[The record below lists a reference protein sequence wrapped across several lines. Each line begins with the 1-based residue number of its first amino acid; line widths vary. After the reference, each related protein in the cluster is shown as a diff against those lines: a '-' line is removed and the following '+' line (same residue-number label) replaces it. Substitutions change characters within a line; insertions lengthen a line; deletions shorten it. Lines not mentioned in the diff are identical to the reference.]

1 MNFQSSVVVKSNDY
15 LSSGVSL
22 EAARQVVEQIKPFSS
37 MTRRPEVVDNFG
49 GFAAMFDLGLSSYK
63 DPLLV
68 SATDGV
74 GTKSEIAKITG
85 RYETIGIDLVAMCVD
100 DLVCVGAEPLFF
112 LDYIAIGHLNP
123 ELVQSLIK
131 GIAEG
136 CVEAGCALI
145 GGETAEHPG
154 VMDDDSF
161 DLAGFSVGAV
171 ERNKVIEV
179 SNIQLGDQ
187 IIGIES
193 PNLRSN
199 GFSLVRKVFSETA
212 DRSLADP
219 AWEGA
224 ESTLGEKLLE
234 PSVIYAPT
242 ILNVLN
248 ENEIHAIAHITGG
261 GLPENVA
268 RILGEAFDAA
278 IHKSSWKTPRIFSEI
293 QSAGAIDDE
302 EMFRVFNM
310 GIGMVLIVP
319 PNSTNRVLDELNKEK
334 KPAHVIGEIVKGS
347 RQVEILG

>member
-1 MNFQSSVVVKSNDY
+1 MKNDDY

-22 EAARQVVEQIKPFSS
+22 DAAQQVVKQIKPLSLR
-37 MTRRPEVVDNFG
+37 THRPEVVDNFG

-68 SATDGV
+68 SSTDGV
-74 GTKSEIAKITG
+74 GTKSEIAKMLG
-85 RYETIGIDLVAMCVD
+85 RYETIGNDLVAMCVD

-112 LDYIAIGHLNP
+112 LDYISVGHLKP
-123 ELVQSLIK
+123 KLVESLIE

-136 CVEAGCALI
+136 CVEAGCSLI

-154 VMDDDSF
+154 VMEDDSF

-171 ERNKVIEV
+171 ERKKVIDG
-179 SNIQLGDQ
+179 SNVELGDQ

-199 GFSLVRKVFSETA
+199 GFSLVRKVFLEIA
-212 DRSLADP
+212 GKSLNDS
-219 AWEGA
+219 AWKGS

-242 ILNVLN
+242 ILNVLK
-248 ENEIHAIAHITGG
+248 ENEVHAIAHITGG
-261 GLPENVA
+261 GLPENVSRVVGKSFNA
-268 RILGEAFDAA
+268 V
-278 IHKSSWKTPRIFSEI
+278 IHQSSWETPRIFSEI
-293 QSAGAIDDE
+293 QTLGSIDID

-310 GIGMVLIVP
+310 GIGMILIVP
-319 PNSTNRVLDELNKEK
+319 PNSTDQVLEELTKNK
-334 KPAHVIGEIVKGS
+334 KPACVIGEIVEGS
-347 RQVEILG
+347 CQVEILR

>member
-1 MNFQSSVVVKSNDY
+1 MKNDDY

-22 EAARQVVEQIKPFSS
+22 DAAQQVVEQIKPLSLR
-37 MTRRPEVVDNFG
+37 TRRPEVVDNFG

-68 SATDGV
+68 SSTDGV
-74 GTKSEIAKITG
+74 GTKSEIAKMLG
-85 RYETIGIDLVAMCVD
+85 RYETIGNDLVAMCVD

-112 LDYIAIGHLNP
+112 LDYISVGHLKP
-123 ELVQSLIK
+123 KLVESLIE

-136 CVEAGCALI
+136 CVEAGCSLI

-154 VMDDDSF
+154 VMEDDSF

-171 ERNKVIEV
+171 ERKKVIDG
-179 SNIQLGDQ
+179 SNVELGDQ

-199 GFSLVRKVFSETA
+199 GFSLVRKVFLEIA
-212 DRSLADP
+212 GKSLNDS
-219 AWEGA
+219 AWKGS

-242 ILNVLN
+242 ILNVLK
-248 ENEIHAIAHITGG
+248 ENEVHAIAHITGG
-261 GLPENVA
+261 GLPENVS
-268 RILGEAFDAA
+268 RVLGKSFNAV
-278 IHKSSWKTPRIFSEI
+278 IHQSSWETPRIFSEI
-293 QSAGAIDDE
+293 QTLGSIDID

-310 GIGMVLIVP
+310 GIGMILIVP
-319 PNSTNRVLDELNKEK
+319 PNSTDQVLEELTKNK
-334 KPAHVIGEIVKGS
+334 KPACVIGEIVEGS
-347 RQVEILG
+347 CQVEILR

>member
-1 MNFQSSVVVKSNDY
+1 MKNDDY

-22 EAARQVVEQIKPFSS
+22 DAAQQVVKQIKPLSLR
-37 MTRRPEVVDNFG
+37 THRPEVVDNFG

-68 SATDGV
+68 SSTDGV
-74 GTKSEIAKITG
+74 GTKSEIAKMLG
-85 RYETIGIDLVAMCVD
+85 RYETIGNDLVAMCVD

-112 LDYIAIGHLNP
+112 LDYISVGHLKP
-123 ELVQSLIK
+123 KLVESLIE

-136 CVEAGCALI
+136 CVEAGCSLI

-154 VMDDDSF
+154 VMEDDSF

-171 ERNKVIEV
+171 ERKKVIDG
-179 SNIQLGDQ
+179 SNVELGDQ

-199 GFSLVRKVFSETA
+199 GFSLVRKVFLEIA
-212 DRSLADP
+212 GKSLNDS
-219 AWEGA
+219 AWKGS

-242 ILNVLN
+242 ILNVLK
-248 ENEIHAIAHITGG
+248 ENEVHAIAHITGG
-261 GLPENVA
+261 GLPENVS
-268 RILGEAFDAA
+268 RVLGKSFNAV
-278 IHKSSWKTPRIFSEI
+278 IHQSSWETPRIFSEI
-293 QSAGAIDDE
+293 QTLGSIDID

-310 GIGMVLIVP
+310 GIGMILIVP
-319 PNSTNRVLDELNKEK
+319 PNSTDQVLEELTKYK
-334 KPAHVIGEIVKGS
+334 KPACVIGEIVEGS
-347 RQVEILG
+347 CQVEILR

>member
-1 MNFQSSVVVKSNDY
+1 VLVVKSDDY

-22 EAARQVVEQIKPFSS
+22 DAARQVVKKIKPFSS

-49 GFAAMFDLGLSSYK
+49 GFAAMFDLGLSSYR

-74 GTKSEIAKITG
+74 GTKSEIARMLG
-85 RYETIGIDLVAMCVD
+85 RYETIGNDLVAMCVD

-112 LDYIAIGHLNP
+112 LDYISVGHLNP
-123 ELVQSLIK
+123 KLIEALIK

-136 CVEAGCALI
+136 CVEAGCSLI

-154 VMDDDSF
+154 VMEDDSF

-171 ERNKVIEV
+171 ERSKVIKS
-179 SNIQLGDQ
+179 SNIESGDQ

-199 GFSLVRKVFSETA
+199 GFSLVRKVFLETA
-212 DRSLADP
+212 GRSLNDP
-219 AWEGA
+219 AWEDA
-224 ESTLGEKLLE
+224 EITLGEKLLE

-242 ILNVLN
+242 VLNVLK
-248 ENEIHAIAHITGG
+248 ENEVHSIAHITGG

-268 RILGEAFDAA
+268 RVLGEAFNAVIDQ
-278 IHKSSWKTPRIFSEI
+278 SSWETPRIFSEI
-293 QSAGAIDDE
+293 QTLGSIDE
-302 EMFRVFNM
+302 GEMLRVFNM
-310 GIGMVLIVP
+310 GIGMVLVTP
-319 PNSTNRVLDELNKEK
+319 PNSTDRVLEELNKEK
-334 KPAHVIGEIVKGS
+334 KPAYVIGEIVEGS
-347 RQVEILG
+347 GQVEI

>member
-1 MNFQSSVVVKSNDY
+1 
-15 LSSGVSL
+15 
-22 EAARQVVEQIKPFSS
+22 

-74 GTKSEIAKITG
+74 GTKSEIARMLG
-85 RYETIGIDLVAMCVD
+85 RYETIGNDLVAMCVD

-112 LDYIAIGHLNP
+112 LDYISVGHLNP
-123 ELVQSLIK
+123 KLVESLIK

-136 CVEAGCALI
+136 CVEAGCSLI

-154 VMDDDSF
+154 VMEDDSF

-171 ERNKVIEV
+171 ERNKVIKG
-179 SNIQLGDQ
+179 SNVESGDQ

-199 GFSLVRKVFSETA
+199 GFSLVRKVFLETA
-212 DRSLADP
+212 GKSLNDP
-219 AWEGA
+219 AWEDS
-224 ESTLGEKLLE
+224 EITLGEKLLE

-242 ILNVLN
+242 VLNVLK

-261 GLPENVA
+261 GLPENVT
-268 RILGEAFDAA
+268 RVLGEAFSAV
-278 IHKSSWKTPRIFSEI
+278 IHQSSWEIPRIFSEI
-293 QSAGAIDDE
+293 QTLGSIDDE

-319 PNSTNRVLDELNKEK
+319 PNSTDRVLEELKKEK
-334 KPAHVIGEIVKGS
+334 KSACVIGEIVEGS
-347 RQVEILG
+347 HQVEILR

>member
-1 MNFQSSVVVKSNDY
+1 VKNDDY

-22 EAARQVVEQIKPFSS
+22 DAAQQVVKQIKPLSLR
-37 MTRRPEVVDNFG
+37 THRPEVVDNFG

-68 SATDGV
+68 SSTDGV
-74 GTKSEIAKITG
+74 GTKSEIAKMLG
-85 RYETIGIDLVAMCVD
+85 RYETIGNDLVAMCVD

-112 LDYIAIGHLNP
+112 LDYISVGHLKP
-123 ELVQSLIK
+123 KLVESLIE

-136 CVEAGCALI
+136 CVEAGCSLI

-154 VMDDDSF
+154 VMEDDSF

-171 ERNKVIEV
+171 ERKKVIDG
-179 SNIQLGDQ
+179 SNVELGDQ

-199 GFSLVRKVFSETA
+199 GFSLVRKVFLEIA
-212 DRSLADP
+212 GKSLNDP
-219 AWEGA
+219 AWKGS

-242 ILNVLN
+242 ILNVLK
-248 ENEIHAIAHITGG
+248 ENEVHAIAHITGG
-261 GLPENVA
+261 GLPENVS
-268 RILGEAFDAA
+268 RVLGKSFKAV
-278 IHKSSWKTPRIFSEI
+278 IRQSSWETPRIFSEI
-293 QSAGAIDDE
+293 QTLGSIDID

-310 GIGMVLIVP
+310 GIGMILIVP
-319 PNSTNRVLDELNKEK
+319 PNSTDQVLEELTKYK
-334 KPAHVIGEIVKGS
+334 KPACVIGEIVEGS
-347 RQVEILG
+347 CQVEILR

>member
-1 MNFQSSVVVKSNDY
+1 VKNDDY

-22 EAARQVVEQIKPFSS
+22 DAAQQVVEQIKPLSLR
-37 MTRRPEVVDNFG
+37 TRRPEVVDNFG

-68 SATDGV
+68 SSTDGV
-74 GTKSEIAKITG
+74 GTKSEIAKMLG
-85 RYETIGIDLVAMCVD
+85 RYETIGNDLVAMCVD

-112 LDYIAIGHLNP
+112 LDYISVGRLKP
-123 ELVQSLIK
+123 ELVESLIE

-136 CVEAGCALI
+136 CVEAGCSLI

-154 VMDDDSF
+154 VMADDSF

-171 ERNKVIEV
+171 ERSNVIDG
-179 SNIQLGDQ
+179 SNVELGDQ

-199 GFSLVRKVFSETA
+199 GFSLVRKVFLEIA
-212 DRSLADP
+212 GKSLNDS
-219 AWEGA
+219 AWKGS

-242 ILNVLN
+242 ILNVLK
-248 ENEIHAIAHITGG
+248 ENEVHAIAHITGG
-261 GLPENVA
+261 GLPENVS
-268 RILGEAFDAA
+268 RVLGKSFNAV
-278 IHKSSWKTPRIFSEI
+278 IHQSSWETPRIFSEI
-293 QSAGAIDDE
+293 QTLGSIDID

-310 GIGMVLIVP
+310 GIGMILIVP
-319 PNSTNRVLDELNKEK
+319 PNSTDRVIKELAKHN
-334 KPAHVIGEIVKGS
+334 KPACVIGEIVEGS
-347 RQVEILG
+347 CQVEILR

>member
-1 MNFQSSVVVKSNDY
+1 MKSDDY

-22 EAARQVVEQIKPFSS
+22 DAARQVVKQIKPFSS
-37 MTRRPEVVDNFG
+37 MTHRPEVVDNFG

-74 GTKSEIAKITG
+74 GTKSEIARMLG
-85 RYETIGIDLVAMCVD
+85 RYETIGNDLVAMCVD

-112 LDYIAIGHLNP
+112 LDYISVGRLKP
-123 ELVQSLIK
+123 KLVESLIK

-136 CVEAGCALI
+136 CVEAGCSLI

-154 VMDDDSF
+154 GMEDDSF

-171 ERNKVIEV
+171 ERNKVIKG
-179 SNIQLGDQ
+179 SNVESGDQ

-199 GFSLVRKVFSETA
+199 GFSLVRKVFLETA
-212 DRSLADP
+212 GKSLNDP
-219 AWEGA
+219 AWEDA
-224 ESTLGEKLLE
+224 EITLGEKLLE

-242 ILNVLN
+242 VLNVLK

-268 RILGEAFDAA
+268 RVLEEAFNAV
-278 IHKSSWKTPRIFSEI
+278 IHQSSWETPRIFSEI
-293 QSAGAIDDE
+293 QNLGSIDDE

-319 PNSTNRVLDELNKEK
+319 PNATDRVLEELNKEK
-334 KPAHVIGEIVKGS
+334 KPACVIGEIVEGS
-347 RQVEILG
+347 RQVEILR

>member
-1 MNFQSSVVVKSNDY
+1 VKSDDY

-22 EAARQVVEQIKPFSS
+22 DAARQVVKQIKPFSS

-68 SATDGV
+68 STTDGV
-74 GTKSEIAKITG
+74 GTKSEIARMLG
-85 RYETIGIDLVAMCVD
+85 RYETIGNDLVAMCVD

-112 LDYIAIGHLNP
+112 LDYISVGHLNP
-123 ELVQSLIK
+123 KLIKSLIK

-136 CVEAGCALI
+136 CVEAGCSLI

-154 VMDDDSF
+154 VMEDDSF

-171 ERNKVIEV
+171 ERNKVIKG
-179 SNIQLGDQ
+179 SNIELGDQ

-199 GFSLVRKVFSETA
+199 GFSLVRKVFLETA
-212 DRSLADP
+212 GRSLNDP
-219 AWEGA
+219 AWEDAGI
-224 ESTLGEKLLE
+224 TLGEKLLE

-242 ILNVLN
+242 VLNVLK
-248 ENEIHAIAHITGG
+248 ENKIHSIAHITGG
-261 GLPENVA
+261 GLPENIA
-268 RILGEAFDAA
+268 RVLGEAFNAVIDQ
-278 IHKSSWKTPRIFSEI
+278 SSWEIPRIFSEI
-293 QSAGAIDDE
+293 QTLGSIDDE

-310 GIGMVLIVP
+310 GIGMALITP
-319 PNSTNRVLDELNKEK
+319 PNSTDRVLEELNKEK
-334 KPAHVIGEIVKGS
+334 KPAYVIGEIVEGS
-347 RQVEILG
+347 GQVEILR

>member
-1 MNFQSSVVVKSNDY
+1 VKSNDY

-22 EAARQVVEQIKPFSS
+22 DAARQVVKQIKPFSS

-74 GTKSEIAKITG
+74 GTKSEIARMLG
-85 RYETIGIDLVAMCVD
+85 RYETIGNDLVAMCVD

-112 LDYIAIGHLNP
+112 LDYISVGHLNP
-123 ELVQSLIK
+123 KLVESLIK

-136 CVEAGCALI
+136 CVEAGCSLI

-154 VMDDDSF
+154 VMEDDSF

-171 ERNKVIEV
+171 ERNKVIKG
-179 SNIQLGDQ
+179 SNVESGDQ

-199 GFSLVRKVFSETA
+199 GFSLVRKVFLETA
-212 DRSLADP
+212 GKSLNDP
-219 AWEGA
+219 AWEDS
-224 ESTLGEKLLE
+224 EITLGEKLLE

-242 ILNVLN
+242 VLNVLK

-261 GLPENVA
+261 GLPENVT
-268 RILGEAFDAA
+268 RVLGEAFSAV
-278 IHKSSWKTPRIFSEI
+278 IHQSSWEIPRIFSEI
-293 QSAGAIDDE
+293 QTLGSIDDE

-319 PNSTNRVLDELNKEK
+319 PNSTDRVLEELKKEK
-334 KPAHVIGEIVKGS
+334 KSACVIGEIVEGS
-347 RQVEILG
+347 HQVEILR

>member
-1 MNFQSSVVVKSNDY
+1 MKSDDY

-22 EAARQVVEQIKPFSS
+22 DAARQVVKQIKPFSS
-37 MTRRPEVVDNFG
+37 MTHRPEVVDNFG

-74 GTKSEIAKITG
+74 GTKSEIARMLG
-85 RYETIGIDLVAMCVD
+85 RYETIGNDLVAMCVD

-112 LDYIAIGHLNP
+112 LDYISVGRLKP
-123 ELVQSLIK
+123 KLVESLIK

-136 CVEAGCALI
+136 CVEAGCSLI

-154 VMDDDSF
+154 VMEDDSF

-171 ERNKVIEV
+171 ERNKVIKG
-179 SNIQLGDQ
+179 SNVESGDQ

-199 GFSLVRKVFSETA
+199 GFSLVRKVFLETA
-212 DRSLADP
+212 GKSLNDP
-219 AWEGA
+219 AWEDA
-224 ESTLGEKLLE
+224 EITLGEKLLE

-242 ILNVLN
+242 VLNVLK

-268 RILGEAFDAA
+268 RVLEEAFNAV
-278 IHKSSWKTPRIFSEI
+278 IHQSSWETPRIFSEI
-293 QSAGAIDDE
+293 QNLGSIDDE

-319 PNSTNRVLDELNKEK
+319 PNATDRVLEELNKEK
-334 KPAHVIGEIVKGS
+334 KPACVIGEIVEGS
-347 RQVEILG
+347 RQVEILR

>member
-1 MNFQSSVVVKSNDY
+1 MKNDGY

-22 EAARQVVEQIKPFSS
+22 DAAQQVVKQIKPLSLR
-37 MTRRPEVVDNFG
+37 TRRPEVVDNFG

-68 SATDGV
+68 SSTDGV
-74 GTKSEIAKITG
+74 GTKSEIAKMLG
-85 RYETIGIDLVAMCVD
+85 RYETIGNDLVAMCVD

-112 LDYIAIGHLNP
+112 LDYISVGHLKP
-123 ELVQSLIK
+123 KLVESLIE

-136 CVEAGCALI
+136 CVEAGCSLI

-154 VMDDDSF
+154 VMEDDSF

-171 ERNKVIEV
+171 ERKKVIDG
-179 SNIQLGDQ
+179 SNVELGDQ

-199 GFSLVRKVFSETA
+199 GFSLVRKVFLEIA
-212 DRSLADP
+212 GKSLNDS
-219 AWEGA
+219 AWKGS

-242 ILNVLN
+242 ILNVLK
-248 ENEIHAIAHITGG
+248 ENEVHAIAHITGG
-261 GLPENVA
+261 GLPENVS
-268 RILGEAFDAA
+268 RVLGKSFNAV
-278 IHKSSWKTPRIFSEI
+278 IHQSSWETPRIFSEI
-293 QSAGAIDDE
+293 QTLGSIDID

-310 GIGMVLIVP
+310 GIGMILIVP
-319 PNSTNRVLDELNKEK
+319 PNSTDQVLEELTKNK
-334 KPAHVIGEIVKGS
+334 KPACVIGEIVEGS
-347 RQVEILG
+347 CQVEILR

>member
-1 MNFQSSVVVKSNDY
+1 MKSDDY

-22 EAARQVVEQIKPFSS
+22 DAARQVVKQIKPFSS

-68 SATDGV
+68 STTDGV
-74 GTKSEIAKITG
+74 GTKSEIARMLG
-85 RYETIGIDLVAMCVD
+85 RYETIGNDLVAMCVD

-112 LDYIAIGHLNP
+112 LDYISVGHLNP
-123 ELVQSLIK
+123 KLIKSLIK

-136 CVEAGCALI
+136 CVEAGCSLI

-154 VMDDDSF
+154 VMEDDSF

-171 ERNKVIEV
+171 ERNKVIKG
-179 SNIQLGDQ
+179 SNIELGDQ

-199 GFSLVRKVFSETA
+199 GFSLVRKVFLETA
-212 DRSLADP
+212 GRSLNDP
-219 AWEGA
+219 AWEDAGI
-224 ESTLGEKLLE
+224 TLGEKLLE

-242 ILNVLN
+242 VLNVLK
-248 ENEIHAIAHITGG
+248 ENKIHSIAHITGG
-261 GLPENVA
+261 GLPENIA
-268 RILGEAFDAA
+268 RVLGEAFNAVIDQ
-278 IHKSSWKTPRIFSEI
+278 SSWEIPRIFSEI
-293 QSAGAIDDE
+293 QTLGSIDDE

-310 GIGMVLIVP
+310 GIGMALITP
-319 PNSTNRVLDELNKEK
+319 PNSTDRVLEELNKEK
-334 KPAHVIGEIVKGS
+334 KPAYVIGEIVEGS
-347 RQVEILG
+347 GQVEILR

>member
-1 MNFQSSVVVKSNDY
+1 MKNDDY

-22 EAARQVVEQIKPFSS
+22 DAAQQVVKQIKPLSLR
-37 MTRRPEVVDNFG
+37 THRPEVVDNFG

-68 SATDGV
+68 SSTDGV
-74 GTKSEIAKITG
+74 GTKSEIAKMLG
-85 RYETIGIDLVAMCVD
+85 RYETIGNDLVAMCVD

-112 LDYIAIGHLNP
+112 LDYISVGHLKP
-123 ELVQSLIK
+123 KLVESLIE

-136 CVEAGCALI
+136 CVEAGCSLI

-154 VMDDDSF
+154 VMEDDSF

-171 ERNKVIEV
+171 ERKKVIDG
-179 SNIQLGDQ
+179 SNVELGDQ

-199 GFSLVRKVFSETA
+199 GFSLVRKVFLEIA
-212 DRSLADP
+212 GKSLNDP
-219 AWEGA
+219 AWKGS

-242 ILNVLN
+242 ILNVLK
-248 ENEIHAIAHITGG
+248 ENEVHAIAHITGG
-261 GLPENVA
+261 GLPENVS
-268 RILGEAFDAA
+268 RVLGKSFKAV
-278 IHKSSWKTPRIFSEI
+278 IRQSSWETPRIFSEI
-293 QSAGAIDDE
+293 QTLGSIDID

-310 GIGMVLIVP
+310 GIGMILIVP
-319 PNSTNRVLDELNKEK
+319 PNSTDQVLEELTKYK
-334 KPAHVIGEIVKGS
+334 KPACVIGEIVEGS
-347 RQVEILG
+347 CQVEILR

>member
-1 MNFQSSVVVKSNDY
+1 MKSNDY

-22 EAARQVVEQIKPFSS
+22 DAARQVVKQIKPFSS

-74 GTKSEIAKITG
+74 GTKSEIARMLG
-85 RYETIGIDLVAMCVD
+85 RYETIGNDLVAMCVD

-112 LDYIAIGHLNP
+112 LDYISVGHLNP
-123 ELVQSLIK
+123 KLVESLIK

-136 CVEAGCALI
+136 CVEAGCSLI

-154 VMDDDSF
+154 VMEDDSF

-171 ERNKVIEV
+171 ERNKVIKG
-179 SNIQLGDQ
+179 SNVESGDQ

-199 GFSLVRKVFSETA
+199 GFSLVRKVFLETA
-212 DRSLADP
+212 GKSLNDP
-219 AWEGA
+219 AWEDS
-224 ESTLGEKLLE
+224 EITLGEKLLE

-242 ILNVLN
+242 VLNVLK

-261 GLPENVA
+261 GLPENVT
-268 RILGEAFDAA
+268 RVLGEAFSAV
-278 IHKSSWKTPRIFSEI
+278 IHQSSWEIPRIFSEI
-293 QSAGAIDDE
+293 QTLGSIDDE

-319 PNSTNRVLDELNKEK
+319 PNSTDRVLEELKKEK
-334 KPAHVIGEIVKGS
+334 KSACVIGEIVEGS
-347 RQVEILG
+347 HQVEILR